1 MITWLDGA
9 ETPAAD
15 APAAGDKKQ
24 VRRARERK
32 TKEARADKEQR
43 LRASAPGG
51 PVVIVSSATHAY
63 IVATEG
69 CVLPTTFAPTAFQH
83 GVVLCAVAR
92 LPKQGDAEWI
102 QTGTRVNLPA
112 KQDAGVFICAYKV
125 EGGIVCLILKSDGS
139 VIKPRLS
146 SVTVFSHMDMSSEE
160 IRKLHERGRA
170 EIELL
175 RHQPSPP
182 VKAPEAVQGGSA
194 RKKNVRNAAVEEE
207 EVASE
212 GSSSPEVMRTKSK
225 AKAPASA
232 MKSKRRASRTKD
244 MEEEEEEE
252 EEEEKAVVP
261 VRKSRKK
268 AQLDED
274 VESVTLEQAFNFGK
288 DLRMLKMMMKGYL
301 GEK

>member
-1 MITWLDGA
+1 M
-9 ETPAAD
+9 
-15 APAAGDKKQ
+15 
-24 VRRARERK
+24 RF
-32 TKEARADKEQR
+32 
-43 LRASAPGG
+43 ASCT
-51 PVVIVSSATHAY
+51 S
-63 IVATEG
+63 
-69 CVLPTTFAPTAFQH
+69 
-83 GVVLCAVAR
+83 AVAR
-92 LPKQGDAEWI
+92 
-102 QTGTRVNLPA
+102 R
-112 KQDAGVFICAYKV
+112 F
-125 EGGIVCLILKSDGS
+125 
-139 VIKPRLS
+139 
-146 SVTVFSHMDMSSEE
+146 
-160 IRKLHERGRA
+160 
-170 EIELL
+170 ELL

-207 EVASE
+207 VASE
-212 GSSSPEVMRTKSK
+212 GSSSPEVIRTKSK

-244 MEEEEEEE
+244 MDEEVEEE

-274 VESVTLEQAFNFGK
+274 VESVTLEQAFSFGK